1 MCVCLCVYVC
11 MSYCILSEFLK
22 FLSRS
27 IFKFP
32 NYLFMFHI
40 LDCSHVELFLSI
52 VVFFISRISTLI
64 FFKTASSF
72 LGDAVLVIFI
82 FSLFISLNI

>member
-1 MCVCLCVYVC
+1 
-11 MSYCILSEFLK
+11 MSYCILNEFLK
-22 FLSRS
+22 FLSIS

-40 LDCSHVELFLSI
+40 LGSSHVELFLSI
-52 VVFFISRISTLI
+52 AVFFISRVSTLV
-64 FFKTASSF
+64 FFKTVSSF
-72 LGDAVLVIFI
+72 LGDAALVIFI